1 MDESNPNLNAALE
14 GVDESK
20 RSTLKRLFGTG
31 VFVVPVVASFA
42 MAALSVDGIL
52 HTAAAS

>member
-1 MDESNPNLNAALE
+1 MDESNPNLHAALE